1 MRVSQGNL
9 RTTQVACA
17 TPPVVEEDA
26 VIEGQP
32 IDDGRGE
39 FLFVRHG

>member
-32 IDDGRGE
+32 SMTAVVSSS
-39 FLFVRHG
+39 L